1 LWAATGDTATAR
13 ELGRR
18 GIVNAI
24 FLRGV
29 EGTKRAWSAY
39 REARAEAGLP
49 APLTDRFAYMGFTY
63 VGDSDAEGAQIGSK
77 SLWFLTVGG
86 RSAPQF
92 TRFLPGQTPAALGP
106 QIYRSGP
113 RPGQSG
119 APPVGRPAQAL
130 RNVTAEQALAQ
141 GIMFA
146 GNPDTVFR
154 RIKEFYD
161 QVGGFDHLI
170 LMGRSGFMTRA
181 ESEKGIR
188 LFAKEVLPRLC
199 EIPTVPAG

>member
-1 LWAATGDTATAR
+1 VR
-13 ELGRR
+13 
-18 GIVNAI
+18 
-24 FLRGV
+24 
-29 EGTKRAWSAY
+29 
-39 REARAEAGLP
+39 
-49 APLTDRFAYMGFTY
+49 
-63 VGDSDAEGAQIGSK
+63 IGSK

-92 TRFLPGQTPAALGP
+92 TRFLPGQTPAALAP

-113 RPGQSG
+113 RPGLSG
-119 APPVGRPAQAL
+119 VPHVGRPAQAL

-181 ESEKGIR
+181 ESERASGCSRRRCCPACARSGPSPPVELAPYSGNGGVTPSGTATWKT
-188 LFAKEVLPRLC
+188 FSVLPIR
-199 EIPTVPAG
+199 V